1 MASQAMAGGM
11 ASAGQSQPG
20 QAGQGPQQAVQ
31 EFTQLAQQ
39 IQALAKKYPEFV
51 EGAAQILPMIEKSL
65 TRIAGNPER
74 TPDRQAPP
82 VA

>member
-1 MASQAMAGGM
+1 MAGGM
-11 ASAGQSQPG
+11 ASNGQSSQG

-31 EFTQLAQQ
+31 EFTKVAQDIQL
-39 IQALAKKYPEFV
+39 LAKKYPEFV
-51 EGAAQILPMIEKSL
+51 ESAAQILPLIEKGL
-65 TRIAGNPER
+65 TKIAANPQR